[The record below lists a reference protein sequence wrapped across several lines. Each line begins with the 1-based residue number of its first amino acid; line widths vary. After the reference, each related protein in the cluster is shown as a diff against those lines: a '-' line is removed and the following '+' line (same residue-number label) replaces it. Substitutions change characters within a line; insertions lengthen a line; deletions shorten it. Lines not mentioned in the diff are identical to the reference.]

1 MNNKKAL
8 GGLTAR
14 QAGAVCFVGL
24 LPPATRLLP
33 GLCARLAGR
42 AAWLCPIAALPV
54 LLIVAW
60 LMKKLTANAVEGE
73 NLAGLIRRGLGRWA
87 GGAVLIV
94 YGLWLVAYAGFSLR
108 SSASRF
114 IYTIYPGAPPW
125 PFVIAG
131 LVMGLFAVLAPVK
144 ALARASELFRSL
156 LLLALIPI
164 LGFGLAQLDWD
175 ELLPVSRLDI
185 PGVLEG
191 GVYVLGTV
199 SFVLVNVPF
208 LETGTPIEH
217 RGRSFAAWSARECLF
232 LAVIVAAVIGR
243 FGPELTGTFT
253 YPFFALVRNTGLFG
267 DAIRIEALVTGLWVL
282 SDFVLAGF
290 ALMSAVAALR
300 LSLGLREKP
309 SAAKCLS
316 ARTLTT
322 LACAALALA
331 CALVIAPN
339 ARAMRIVSDQV
350 VVCANLAM
358 LGLMLLTLT
367 AQITVKRRRG

>member
-1 MNNKKAL
+1 M
-8 GGLTAR
+8 
-14 QAGAVCFVGL
+14 
-24 LPPATRLLP
+24 P
-33 GLCARLAGR
+33 G
-42 AAWLCPIAALPV
+42 
-54 LLIVAW
+54 
-60 LMKKLTANAVEGE
+60 E
-73 NLAGLIRRGLGRWA
+73 
-87 GGAVLIV
+87 
-94 YGLWLVAYAGFSLR
+94 
-108 SSASRF
+108 
-114 IYTIYPGAPPW
+114 
-125 PFVIAG
+125 
-131 LVMGLFAVLAPVK
+131 
-144 ALARASELFRSL
+144 
-156 LLLALIPI
+156 
-164 LGFGLAQLDWD
+164 
-175 ELLPVSRLDI
+175 
-185 PGVLEG
+185 LEG

-199 SFVLVNVPF
+199 RVVLVNVPF

-232 LAVIVAAVIGR
+232 LAAIVAAVIGR

-253 YPFFALVRNTGLFG
+253 YPFFALVRNTRLFG
-267 DAIRIEALVTGLWVL
+267 DAIRIVALVTGLWVL

-290 ALMSAVAALR
+290 ALMSAAASLC

>member
-1 MNNKKAL
+1 MREP
-8 GGLTAR
+8 TRR
-14 QAGAVCFVGL
+14 QL
-24 LPPATRLLP
+24 LAMSFIILLSPATRLLP
-33 GLCARLAGR
+33 GAAAR
-42 AAWLCPIAALPV
+42 AAGHAGWLCPLVAAPFCALVALLVSRALKDKAPGEGLGEVIMCALPRLGRAV
-54 LLIVAW
+54 LL
-60 LMKKLTANAVEGE
+60 
-73 NLAGLIRRGLGRWA
+73 
-87 GGAVLIV
+87 V
-94 YGLWLVAYAGFSLR
+94 YGLWLALYAGFALR
-108 SSASRF
+108 SGAARF
-114 IYTIYPGAPPW
+114 IYTIYTGASPW
-125 PFVIAG
+125 VFVGIG
-131 LVMGLFAVLAPVK
+131 LAMGLAAALGSIRR
-144 ALARASELFRSL
+144 LARASELFRSL

-290 ALMSAVAALR
+290 ALMSAAASLC